1 VLNGPHSFF
10 RSFLWVSLVGLL
22 LAGSGRFAAQSRADY
37 PAKAA
42 FPEQSDGG
50 VAGDAPTDDRSGVPA
65 GRYSAITLRAPST
78 SISQPPSAR
87 GGAGDISWPG
97 ERAAASGDPVDSGD
111 AAAGD
116 GVAKTSRSMAIPLV
130 TIGSSLALVL
140 GLFGALVWV
149 SKKAQRGVGSNRSI
163 PDEVLRVLGQKNL
176 GPLGTVSLIRCG
188 RSVLVV
194 SASQSG
200 IQSLATITD
209 DEEVRH
215 LEAACQGDSIASFK
229 KTLGEMQRE
238 PAGRG
243 FVGEGIEQP
252 HPRKKLFA

>member
-1 VLNGPHSFF
+1 MWGP
-10 RSFLWVSLVGLL
+10 LVGLVL
-22 LAGSGRFAAQSRADY
+22 SGSGWFAAQSRADY
-37 PAKAA
+37 PNITATTAISA
-42 FPEQSDGG
+42 ESEGG
-50 VAGDAPTDDRSGVPA
+50 VSGQASSGDRPVSGPT

-78 SISQPPSAR
+78 SITQPPAAR
-87 GGAGDISWPG
+87 GDAGDVSRQD
-97 ERAAASGDPVDSGD
+97 ETAADGGGPVDSGNAT
-111 AAAGD
+111 AAD
-116 GVAKTSRSMAIPLV
+116 GVGKPARSVAIPLV

-149 SKKAQRGVGSNRSI
+149 SKKAQRGVGSSRSI
-163 PDEVLRVLGQKNL
+163 PDDVLRVLGQKNL
-176 GPLGTVSLIRCG
+176 GALGSVSLIRCG

-194 SASQSG
+194 SVSQSG
-200 IQSLATITD
+200 IHPLATITD

-215 LEAACQGDSIASFK
+215 LEAACQGDNMASFK
-229 KTLGEMQRE
+229 ETLGEMQRE